1 MNETLRKPSWIR
13 AKIPGGNNYFR
24 LKSLLRNLNLHTV
37 CEEAQC
43 PNVGECWG
51 AGTLT
56 FMILGDTCTRS
67 CGFCAVKTGKPE
79 ELDWNEPER
88 VANAVRELT
97 IHDAYLTHI
106 VITSVNRDDKNFE
119 SAYIFGETIRRV
131 RKYNPDI
138 TIEVLIPDFKGDIE
152 ALKVV
157 LDAEPDV
164 LNHNIETVPRLYYL
178 TKETESG
185 HKRSVRPQARYDW
198 SLRVLEKGRELGNQG
213 LLTKSGI
220 MVGLGEDFEEII
232 ETLWDLKNVGCDIVT
247 IGQYLRPSI
256 NHLPVA
262 RYYHPLEF
270 ESLKKYGETIIGIP
284 HIEAGPLVRSSY
296 HAERQV
302 NKLNHELV
310 EGSKDDHATVDT
322 PLKASLQNCSFL

>member
-1 MNETLRKPSWIR
+1 M
-13 AKIPGGNNYFR
+13 
-24 LKSLLRNLNLHTV
+24 RNLNLHTV

-67 CGFCAVKTGKPE
+67 CGFCAVKTGKPGDI
-79 ELDWNEPER
+79 DWNEPER
-88 VANAVRELT
+88 VAKAVRELT
-97 IHDAYLTHI
+97 LHDDYLMHI

-119 SAYIFGETIRRV
+119 SALIFAETIRKV
-131 RKYNPDI
+131 RECNPDI
-138 TIEVLIPDFKGDIE
+138 TIEVLIPDFKGDIK
-152 ALKVV
+152 ALKEV

-178 TKETESG
+178 PVETESG
-185 HKRSVRPQARYDW
+185 LKRSVRPQARYEW
-198 SLRVLEKGRELGNQG
+198 SLRVLEHGKELGHQG

-220 MVGLGEDFEEII
+220 MVGHGEEIEEII
-232 ETLWDLKNVGCDIVT
+232 ETLWDLKNAGCDVVT
-247 IGQYLRPSI
+247 IGQYLRPSLD
-256 NHLPVA
+256 HLPVE

-296 HAERQV
+296 HAEKQV
-302 NKLNHELV
+302 MKLSGAL
-310 EGSKDDHATVDT
+310 S
-322 PLKASLQNCSFL
+322 